1 MKKLFSMPEAQTSK
15 QAEQLRSRCGLVLQF
30 ISVYLTRAELQYQIK
45 PTDKSGAVS
54 EWEESDTFYL
64 PLQMSVFR

>member
-1 MKKLFSMPEAQTSK
+1 MKKLFSMPKAQTSK
-15 QAEQLRSRCGLVLQF
+15 QAEQLGSRRSLVLQF

-54 EWEESDTFYL
+54 EGEE
-64 PLQMSVFR
+64 

>member
-1 MKKLFSMPEAQTSK
+1 MKKLFSMPEAQTCK
-15 QAEQLRSRCGLVLQF
+15 QAEQLGSRCGLVLQF

-54 EWEESDTFYL
+54 EGEESDPFYL
-64 PLQMSVFR
+64 PLQNSVFR